1 MRGFTLVE
9 LVVVIVIL
17 GILAVVVAPRFF
29 QRETFDA
36 RGFSDEVAQTVRF
49 ARQLA
54 VAQHRPVYVLQAAN
68 TLRVCFDA
76 ACNTPAPSPAGGTLT
91 RTAPAGVNLA
101 GPANL
106 SFDALGR
113 PSAAGA
119 YTVSGGGVSRTLTVE
134 AETGYAHF

>member
-29 QRETFDA
+29 DRATFDA
-36 RGFSDEVAQTVRF
+36 RGFSDELAQTVRF
-49 ARQLA
+49 AQKLA
-54 VAQHRPVYVLQAAN
+54 VAQHGTIHVLTGGGQV
-68 TLRVCFDA
+68 RVCWDV
-76 ACNTPAPSPAGGTLT
+76 ACSQPAPSPAGGALT
-91 RTAPAGVNLA
+91 RVIPTGVSVS
-101 GPANL
+101 GPAAL

-113 PSAAGA
+113 PSSGA
-119 YTVSGGGVSRTLTVE
+119 SYNVSGGGVNRTLTVE

>member
-29 QRETFDA
+29 DRATFDA
-36 RGFSDEVAQTVRF
+36 RGFSDELAQTVRF
-49 ARQLA
+49 AQKLA
-54 VAQHRPVYVLQAAN
+54 VAQHRTVYMLAGAGQV
-68 TLRVCFDA
+68 RVCFDA
-76 ACNTPAPSPAGGTLT
+76 ACGTPAPAPGGGPFT
-91 RTAPAGVNLA
+91 RPVPAGVSIA
-101 GPANL
+101 APGSL

-113 PSAAGA
+113 PANGA
-119 YTVSGGGVSRTLTVE
+119 TYTVSGGGVSRTLTVE